1 MRCVHKFTELEA
13 DVGVRTEIP
22 ENEIRRQRDIM
33 ARIAEMNAAGRERLA
48 LVDTFGCQQNEADSE
63 RIRGMLREMG
73 YGFTEREA
81 EADVIV
87 LNTCAVRE
95 HAEKRVLGNVGAL
108 THTKRAKPD
117 QIIVLCGCMVQQP
130 VMAEKI
136 RRSYRIVDLVFGPQA
151 LWRFPE
157 LLERVLTERTR
168 VFAVEEEDGSIAEG
182 LPAVRQKGV
191 KAWLSAMYGCNN
203 YCSYC
208 IVPYVR
214 GRERSRRPEVIVE
227 EARALVASGYRDIT
241 LLGQNVNSYGKDLSE
256 DVDFPRLLRMVNGIP
271 GEFVLR
277 FMTSHPKDAGE
288 ELFRA
293 MAECEKVENHLHL
306 PFQSGSDAILK
317 KMNRRYTK
325 ADYLALV
332 ELARRYIPDLVVTS
346 DIIVGFPGET
356 EADFLETMDVI
367 ERVRFDALFT
377 FIYSKRP
384 GTPAAEMDDPD
395 SREVKQARFDR
406 LIARQNAISG
416 EIHAGYVGKRVRAL
430 VDGVSDRESGLLTAR
445 TSGGRLIHLKG
456 GEQRI
461 GEFAPVEI
469 TGCNTWALYGE
480 ICE

>member
-22 ENEIRRQRDIM
+22 ENEIRRQREIM

-108 THTKRAKPD
+108 THTKRVKPD

-227 EARALVASGYRDIT
+227 EARALVASGYKDIT

-271 GEFVLR
+271 GEFGLR

-325 ADYLALV
+325 AEYLALV

-406 LIARQNAISG
+406 LIARQNAISA

>member
-151 LWRFPE
+151 LWRYPE

>member
-22 ENEIRRQRDIM
+22 ENEIRRQREIM

-325 ADYLALV
+325 AEYLALV

-461 GEFAPVEI
+461 GDFAPVEI

>member
-22 ENEIRRQRDIM
+22 ENEIRRQREIM

-227 EARALVASGYRDIT
+227 EARALVASGYKDIT

-461 GEFAPVEI
+461 GDFAPVEI

>member
-1 MRCVHKFTELEA
+1 
-13 DVGVRTEIP
+13 
-22 ENEIRRQRDIM
+22 M

>member
-22 ENEIRRQRDIM
+22 ENEIRRQREIM

-325 ADYLALV
+325 AEYLALV

-456 GEQRI
+456 GEERI